1 MYALPRVKQVVGT
14 CGAVQGAQL
23 GPCDDLER
31 QGGEMGGKSE
41 GDLYVCI

>member
-1 MYALPRVKQVVGT
+1 MYALPRVKQMVGT
-14 CGAVQGAQL
+14 YSAVQGTLL

-31 QGGEMGGKSE
+31 RGGEMGGKSE